1 VAARLAAVETSPHT
15 NRGEIMST
23 TRGTDLQQML
33 ETRRCELQS
42 DLDAKLRDVR
52 ENSGYE
58 GEMLGGLD
66 AAETS
71 DVDLQQDIDIALLE
85 MKAEALGHVKD
96 ALARLASGAYG
107 QCAEC
112 GAEISQQRLT
122 ALPFALRCRTC
133 EEERESGTRQSR
145 LAERR
150 AGASLFLD
158 AAPGD

>member
-1 VAARLAAVETSPHT
+1 
-15 NRGEIMST
+15 MST
-23 TRGTDLQQML
+23 TRGTKLKQML
-33 ETRRCELQS
+33 ETRRRAIQS

-52 ENSGYE
+52 ENRGYE

-71 DVDLQQDIDIALLE
+71 DIDLQQDIDIALLE
-85 MKAEALGHVKD
+85 MKAEALGHVQD
-96 ALARLASGAYG
+96 ALGRFASGAYG

-133 EEERESGTRQSR
+133 EEERETGTRQSRR

-158 AAPGD
+158 AAPRD

>member
-1 VAARLAAVETSPHT
+1 
-15 NRGEIMST
+15 MSSK
-23 TRGTDLQQML
+23 TRGTELKQML

-42 DLDAKLRDVR
+42 DLSAKLRDVR

-58 GEMLGGLD
+58 GETLGVLD

-71 DVDLQQDIDIALLE
+71 DVDLQRDIDIALLE
-85 MKAEALGHVKD
+85 MKAEALGHVQD

-122 ALPFALRCRTC
+122 ALPFAQRCRTC
-133 EEERESGTRQSR
+133 EEERETGTRQSR
-145 LAERR
+145 RF
-150 AGASLFLD
+150 AGRQAGVSLFFD
-158 AAPGD
+158 AAPRD

>member
-1 VAARLAAVETSPHT
+1 
-15 NRGEIMST
+15 MSK
-23 TRGTDLQQML
+23 TRDKELKQML

-58 GEMLGGLD
+58 GELLGGLD

-85 MKAEALGHVKD
+85 MKAEALGHVRD

-112 GAEISQQRLT
+112 GAEISRQRLT

-133 EEERESGTRQSR
+133 EEERETGTRQSR
-145 LAERR
+145 RLAEKR

>member
-1 VAARLAAVETSPHT
+1 
-15 NRGEIMST
+15 MST
-23 TRGTDLQQML
+23 TRATDLRQML
-33 ETRRCELQS
+33 ETRRRELQS
-42 DLDAKLRDVR
+42 DLDAKRRDVR
-52 ENSGYE
+52 ENGGYE

-85 MKAEALGHVKD
+85 MKAEALGHVQD

-133 EEERESGTRQSR
+133 EEDWETGTRQSRR

-158 AAPGD
+158 AVPRD

>member
-1 VAARLAAVETSPHT
+1 
-15 NRGEIMST
+15 MT
-23 TRGTDLQQML
+23 TKRATELKQML

-85 MKAEALGHVKD
+85 MKAEALGHVQD
-96 ALARLASGAYG
+96 ALSRLASGTYG

-133 EEERESGTRQSR
+133 EQERETGTQQSRR

-150 AGASLFLD
+150 AGTSLFFD
-158 AAPGD
+158 VASRD

>member
-1 VAARLAAVETSPHT
+1 
-15 NRGEIMST
+15 
-23 TRGTDLQQML
+23 
-33 ETRRCELQS
+33 
-42 DLDAKLRDVR
+42 
-52 ENSGYE
+52 
-58 GEMLGGLD
+58 MLGGLD

-85 MKAEALGHVKD
+85 MKAEALGHIQD

-112 GAEISQQRLT
+112 GAEISQQRLK

-133 EEERESGTRQSR
+133 EEDWETGTRQSRR

-158 AAPGD
+158 AVPRD

>member
-1 VAARLAAVETSPHT
+1 
-15 NRGEIMST
+15 MSK
-23 TRGTDLQQML
+23 TRGTELKQML
-33 ETRRCELQS
+33 ETRRWELQS

-52 ENSGYE
+52 ENGRYE
-58 GEMLGGLD
+58 SEIPAGLD

-85 MKAEALGHVKD
+85 MKAEALRHVQD
-96 ALARLASGAYG
+96 ALARLASGTYG

-112 GAEISQQRLT
+112 GSEIAPKRLT

-133 EEERESGTRQSR
+133 EEERETGTRQSRR

-150 AGASLFLD
+150 AGAPLFFD
-158 AAPGD
+158 AAPRD

>member
-1 VAARLAAVETSPHT
+1 
-15 NRGEIMST
+15 MSK
-23 TRGTDLQQML
+23 TRGTELKQML

-85 MKAEALGHVKD
+85 MKAEALGHVQD

-122 ALPFALRCRTC
+122 APLR
-133 EEERESGTRQSR
+133 
-145 LAERR
+145 
-150 AGASLFLD
+150 
-158 AAPGD
+158 APVSHV

>member
-1 VAARLAAVETSPHT
+1 
-15 NRGEIMST
+15 MST
-23 TRGTDLQQML
+23 TRGTKLKQML
-33 ETRRCELQS
+33 ETRRRAIQS

-52 ENSGYE
+52 ENRGYE

-85 MKAEALGHVKD
+85 MKAETLGHVQD

-112 GAEISQQRLT
+112 GGEISQQRLT

-133 EEERESGTRQSR
+133 QEERENGTRQSR
-145 LAERR
+145 RLA
-150 AGASLFLD
+150 GKQASLFFD
-158 AAPGD
+158 ATPRD

>member
-1 VAARLAAVETSPHT
+1 
-15 NRGEIMST
+15 MSK
-23 TRGTDLQQML
+23 TRGTELKQML
-33 ETRRCELQS
+33 ETRRYELQQ

-85 MKAEALGHVKD
+85 MKAEALGHVHN

-112 GAEISQQRLT
+112 DAEISQQRLT

-133 EEERESGTRQSR
+133 EEERETGTQQSRR

-150 AGASLFLD
+150 AGSSLFFD
-158 AAPGD
+158 AAPRD

>member
-1 VAARLAAVETSPHT
+1 M
-15 NRGEIMST
+15 NT
-23 TRGTDLQQML
+23 TRRTELKQML
-33 ETRRCELQS
+33 ETRRRELQS

-52 ENSGYE
+52 ENGGYE
-58 GEMLGGLD
+58 GELLGGLD
-66 AAETS
+66 AAEIS

-85 MKAEALGHVKD
+85 MKAEALGHIQN

-133 EEERESGTRQSR
+133 EEERENGTRQSR
-145 LAERR
+145 RLTERG
-150 AGASLFLD
+150 AGASLFFD
-158 AAPGD
+158 AAPRD